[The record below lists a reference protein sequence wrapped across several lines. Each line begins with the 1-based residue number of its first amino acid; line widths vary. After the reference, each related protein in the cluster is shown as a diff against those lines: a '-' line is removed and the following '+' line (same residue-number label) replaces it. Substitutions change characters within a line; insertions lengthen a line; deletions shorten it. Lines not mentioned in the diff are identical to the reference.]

1 MKFTRHILTIRIV
14 MNSIKLNPT
23 WTAASAD
30 DAVKNG
36 FFAGSEVDGKK
47 VYVGRVTD
55 ASGNFLPAKIVP
67 ELKHSYY
74 EANGQEQ
81 FSDKIEFLSNS
92 EGYEWIKSSGGVAVP
107 DAVTISG
114 FYVGRGAFNGNVVVG
129 RVDLNSKNLV
139 ATFGGNALNLPEYDV
154 LVFKP
159 LDNTRIQQSVSNSV
173 IVTEKQTT
181 VNKIVSKFEQNQQ
194 DRMVVREP
202 MFNQQ
207 RYFEM
212 LNRIQTL
219 ELELDSY
226 KHDREAYENRI
237 DFEQKRVEDLS
248 NRLQALRLENSTL
261 AKERIAW
268 EERITTET
276 SLVTEMETKLQG
288 VLVDNAFLLKKISSL
303 EEALKYERYQISL
316 LNDKYQRDIASGGS
330 LQIKIK
336 NFEETVRQQQRRI
349 LELEGAL
356 DNINNGSDSLTQQV
370 KAYEISIQNL
380 RAQIDG
386 LVKKLQS
393 SNADNEFLVKKL
405 AMLTQ
410 SLKTYQAQLEA
421 MSRRLQNSRI
431 VIATTNAE
439 LGRATGQLSKY
450 QAALSQCYIL
460 NGELMTKVSG
470 FSTMT
475 AFQGQFDSNYDILNL
490 SRDLS
495 VGATSSTKTITFNS
509 TSALLEAAGSDSY
522 VSFVKENGTDSENG
536 SQPAT
541 PL

>member
-1 MKFTRHILTIRIV
+1 MAQ
-14 MNSIKLNPT
+14 LNPT

-30 DAVKNG
+30 DAEKNG
-36 FFAGSEVDGKK
+36 FFAGSETDGKK
-47 VYVGRVTD
+47 VYVGRVVD
-55 ASGNFLPAKIVP
+55 ASGNFLPAKIIP
-67 ELKHSYY
+67 QFKQSYY
-74 EANGQEQ
+74 EGNGLEQ
-81 FSDKIEFLSNS
+81 SSDKIEFLSNS
-92 EGYEWIKSSGGVAVP
+92 DGYEWIKSSGGVPVP

-114 FYVGRGAFNGNVVVG
+114 FYVGRGVHNGNVVVG
-129 RVDLNSKNLV
+129 RVDLNTKNLV

-154 LVFKP
+154 LIFKP
-159 LDNTRIQQSVSNSV
+159 QDNAKLNISTSANV
-173 IVTEKQTT
+173 IVTERQTT

-194 DRMVVREP
+194 DRMVVQQP

-212 LNRIQTL
+212 LNKIQTL

-237 DFEQKRVEDLS
+237 EFEQKRVDDLS

-261 AKERIAW
+261 AKERITW

-276 SLVTEMETKLQG
+276 TLVSEMESKLQG
-288 VLVDNAFLLKKISSL
+288 VLVDNAFLLKKVSSL
-303 EEALKYERYQISL
+303 EEALKYERYQIAL
-316 LNDKYQRDIASGGS
+316 FNEKYQRDIASGGS
-330 LQIKIK
+330 LQVKIK
-336 NFEETVRQQQRRI
+336 NFEETIRQQQQRI

-356 DNINNGSDSLTQQV
+356 DNINNGSDSLTQQI

-410 SLKTYQAQLEA
+410 SLKTYQSQLEA

-431 VIATTNAE
+431 VIATANAE
-439 LGRATGQLSKY
+439 LGRATGQISKY
-450 QAALSQCYIL
+450 QSALSQCYIL

-470 FSTMT
+470 FSTMSS
-475 AFQGQFDSNYDILNL
+475 FQGQFDSNFDILNL

-495 VGATSSTKTITFNS
+495 LGVTSSKTITFNS

-522 VSFVKENGTDSENG
+522 VSFVKENGTDSESG
-536 SQPAT
+536 SHTAT
-541 PL
+541 SF

>member
-1 MKFTRHILTIRIV
+1 MAQ
-14 MNSIKLNPT
+14 LNPT
-23 WTAASAD
+23 WTSASAD

-36 FFAGSEVDGKK
+36 FFAGSETDGKR
-47 VYVGRVTD
+47 VFVGRVTD
-55 ASGNFLPAKIVP
+55 ASGNFLPAKIIP
-67 ELKHSYY
+67 EFKQSYY
-74 EANGQEQ
+74 ESNGQEQ
-81 FSDKIEFLSNS
+81 SSDNIEFLSNS
-92 EGYEWIKSSGGVAVP
+92 DGYEWIKSSGGVAVP

-114 FYVGRGAFNGNVVVG
+114 FYVGRGVHNGNTVVG

-139 ATFGGNALNLPEYDV
+139 ATWGGNALNLPEYDV

-159 LDNTRIQQSVSNSV
+159 QDNARIQQSLSNSV
-173 IVTEKQTT
+173 NVILTEKQTT

-194 DRMVVREP
+194 DRMVIREP

-212 LNRIQTL
+212 LNKIQTL
-219 ELELDSY
+219 ELELASY

-276 SLVTEMETKLQG
+276 TLVTEMETKLQG
-288 VLVDNAFLLKKISSL
+288 VLVDNAFLLKKVSSL
-303 EEALKYERYQISL
+303 EEALKYERYQIGL
-316 LNDKYQRDIASGGS
+316 LNDKYQRDLASGGS

-336 NFEETVRQQQRRI
+336 NFEETVRQQQQRI

-386 LVKKLQS
+386 LLKKLQS
-393 SNADNEFLVKKL
+393 SNADNEFLAKKL

-475 AFQGQFDSNYDILNL
+475 AFQGQFDSNFDILNL
-490 SRDLS
+490 SRDFT
-495 VGATSSTKTITFNS
+495 VGGTSTTKTITFNN

-522 VSFVKENGTDSENG
+522 VSFVKENGTDSESG
-536 SQPAT
+536 SQAAT